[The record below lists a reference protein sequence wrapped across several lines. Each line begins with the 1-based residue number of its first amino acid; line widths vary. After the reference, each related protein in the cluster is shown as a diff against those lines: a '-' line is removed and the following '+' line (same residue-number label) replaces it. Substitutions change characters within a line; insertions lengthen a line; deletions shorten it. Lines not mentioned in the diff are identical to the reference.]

1 MFYLGIDI
9 AKHKHYASIID
20 QTGKP
25 ITKPFPFRN
34 HKEGGQALLNWMYR
48 YIESPTEIM
57 IGMEATGH
65 YWLAVY
71 SFLLDHGFSVVVLN
85 PIQTNAW
92 RKGTEIRKRKT
103 DAIDATMIADIIR
116 FGRFVETPLVDE
128 KMFALK
134 QMSRFRNAL
143 VSNMSDLKRKAL
155 VVLDQT
161 FPEYQ
166 SIFSD
171 VFGKTS
177 SQILLE
183 YASPSDYEQISIDD
197 LTQIIEQTSR
207 NRLGKKT
214 ANKLMELASNSF
226 GVTFCKDAFSF
237 QLKMLMEQIRF
248 IEDQIKECE
257 EEMSQLLIDLDTPIM
272 TIPGVGPILGAT
284 ILSEIGDIHR
294 FDKPSKLVAYAGIDA
309 SVSQS
314 GQFEASGTSIS
325 KRGSS
330 HLRRALFQAAIT
342 AHKHDPVL
350 KAFYEK
356 KRKQGKHYYVCIGA
370 VARKLCYIIY
380 AILKSNKPYEVPP
393 HTTET

>member
-20 QTGKP
+20 STGKP
-25 ITKPFPFRN
+25 ITKPFPFHN
-34 HKEGGQALLNWMYR
+34 HKEGGQALLTWLYR
-48 YIESPTEIM
+48 YISSPTELS

-65 YWLAVY
+65 YWIAVY
-71 SFLLDHGFSVVVLN
+71 SFLLDHGFSVIVLN
-85 PIQTNAW
+85 PLQTNAW

-103 DAIDATMIADIIR
+103 DAIDATMIADVIR
-116 FGRFVETPLVDE
+116 FGRFLETPLVDE

-134 QMSRFRNAL
+134 QLSRFRNSL
-143 VSNMSDLKRKAL
+143 VRNISDLKRKAL

-166 SIFSD
+166 SIFSN

-177 SQILLE
+177 SQLLIE
-183 YASPSDYEQISIDD
+183 YTSPSDYERLSIDD
-197 LTQIIEQTSR
+197 LTLIIEQASR
-207 NRLGKKT
+207 CRLGKKT
-214 ANKLMELASNSF
+214 ANQLMELASNSF

-248 IEDQIKECE
+248 IETQLRECE
-257 EEMSQLLIDLDTPIM
+257 NQMSQLLSDLDTPIT
-272 TIPGVGPILGAT
+272 TIPGIGPILGAT
-284 ILSEIGDIHR
+284 ILREIGDIDR

-309 SVSQS
+309 TISQS
-314 GQFEASGTSIS
+314 GQYESTGMSMS

-342 AHKHDPVL
+342 AYKHDPVL

-356 KRKQGKHYYVCIGA
+356 KRNQGKHYYVCIGA
-370 VARKLCYIIY
+370 VARKLCYIVY
-380 AILKSNKPYEVPP
+380 AILKSNKPYKIPP
-393 HTTET
+393 FPCQR

>member
-143 VSNMSDLKRKAL
+143 VSNMS
-155 VVLDQT
+155 
-161 FPEYQ
+161 
-166 SIFSD
+166 
-171 VFGKTS
+171 
-177 SQILLE
+177 
-183 YASPSDYEQISIDD
+183 
-197 LTQIIEQTSR
+197 
-207 NRLGKKT
+207 
-214 ANKLMELASNSF
+214 
-226 GVTFCKDAFSF
+226 
-237 QLKMLMEQIRF
+237 
-248 IEDQIKECE
+248 
-257 EEMSQLLIDLDTPIM
+257 
-272 TIPGVGPILGAT
+272 
-284 ILSEIGDIHR
+284 
-294 FDKPSKLVAYAGIDA
+294 
-309 SVSQS
+309 
-314 GQFEASGTSIS
+314 
-325 KRGSS
+325 
-330 HLRRALFQAAIT
+330 
-342 AHKHDPVL
+342 
-350 KAFYEK
+350 
-356 KRKQGKHYYVCIGA
+356 
-370 VARKLCYIIY
+370 
-380 AILKSNKPYEVPP
+380 
-393 HTTET
+393 

>member
-183 YASPSDYEQISIDD
+183 YSSPSDYEQISIDD

-226 GVTFCKDAFSF
+226 GVTFCK
-237 QLKMLMEQIRF
+237 
-248 IEDQIKECE
+248 
-257 EEMSQLLIDLDTPIM
+257 
-272 TIPGVGPILGAT
+272 
-284 ILSEIGDIHR
+284 
-294 FDKPSKLVAYAGIDA
+294 
-309 SVSQS
+309 
-314 GQFEASGTSIS
+314 
-325 KRGSS
+325 
-330 HLRRALFQAAIT
+330 
-342 AHKHDPVL
+342 
-350 KAFYEK
+350 
-356 KRKQGKHYYVCIGA
+356 
-370 VARKLCYIIY
+370 
-380 AILKSNKPYEVPP
+380 
-393 HTTET
+393 

>member
-1 MFYLGIDI
+1 
-9 AKHKHYASIID
+9 
-20 QTGKP
+20 
-25 ITKPFPFRN
+25 
-34 HKEGGQALLNWMYR
+34 
-48 YIESPTEIM
+48 
-57 IGMEATGH
+57 
-65 YWLAVY
+65 
-71 SFLLDHGFSVVVLN
+71 
-85 PIQTNAW
+85 
-92 RKGTEIRKRKT
+92 
-103 DAIDATMIADIIR
+103 
-116 FGRFVETPLVDE
+116 
-128 KMFALK
+128 
-134 QMSRFRNAL
+134 MSRFRNAL

-226 GVTFCKDAFSF
+226 GVTFCKNAFSF

-284 ILSEIGDIHR
+284 
-294 FDKPSKLVAYAGIDA
+294 
-309 SVSQS
+309 
-314 GQFEASGTSIS
+314 
-325 KRGSS
+325 
-330 HLRRALFQAAIT
+330 
-342 AHKHDPVL
+342 
-350 KAFYEK
+350 
-356 KRKQGKHYYVCIGA
+356 
-370 VARKLCYIIY
+370 
-380 AILKSNKPYEVPP
+380 
-393 HTTET
+393 

>member
-20 QTGKP
+20 QTGKA
-25 ITKPFPFRN
+25 ITKPFPFHN
-34 HKEGGQALLNWMYR
+34 HKEGGQTLLNRIYQ
-48 YIESPTEIM
+48 YIESPTEIL

-65 YWLAVY
+65 YWLAIY
-71 SFLLDHGFSVVVLN
+71 SFLLDHGFSVIVLN

-134 QMSRFRNAL
+134 QMSRFRHAL

-177 SQILLE
+177 SQLLLE
-183 YASPSDYEQISIDD
+183 YTSPSDYEQISIDD
-197 LTQIIEQTSR
+197 LTKIIEQASR
-207 NRLGKKT
+207 KRLGKKT
-214 ANKLMELASNSF
+214 ANTLIQLASNSF
-226 GVTFCKDAFSF
+226 GITFCKDAFSF
-237 QLKMLMEQIRF
+237 QLKILIEQIHF

-257 EEMSQLLIDLDTPIM
+257 EHMSQLLVDLDTPI
-272 TIPGVGPILGAT
+272 TTVPGVGSILGAT
-284 ILSEIGDIHR
+284 ILGEIGDIHR

-314 GQFEASGTSIS
+314 GQFESSGMSIS

-380 AILKSNKPYEVPP
+380 AILKNNKPYEIPRYPKEV
-393 HTTET
+393 